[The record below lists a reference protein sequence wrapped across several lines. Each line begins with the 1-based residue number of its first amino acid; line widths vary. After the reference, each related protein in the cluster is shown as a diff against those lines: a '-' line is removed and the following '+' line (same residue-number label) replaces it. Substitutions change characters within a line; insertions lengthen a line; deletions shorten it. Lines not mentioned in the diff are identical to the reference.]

1 MHEYYFKIRKD
12 DIEFE
17 FSTTDKTAFEQ
28 QLADWINGL
37 VNGAH
42 VKEPQ
47 SSEIF
52 QSKEAEQS
60 APRSGFKEIK
70 ALASINSMTAPSFD
84 FSDTKEER
92 VAEVNFERA
101 LEESMQHPKTEVVE
115 KQDTGTDFLE
125 FYNRYNPQN
134 DIDKLVVAGL
144 YILNIEHEER
154 FTIKQINA
162 KLVPSTGSA
171 IDHSTVDE
179 AIKQNLLRI
188 VPDLTETNEY
198 TEYTLTDEGENYFI
212 V

>member
-1 MHEYYFKIRKD
+1 MD
-12 DIEFE
+12 V
-17 FSTTDKTAFEQ
+17 Q
-28 QLADWINGL
+28 QLLRPNIRRLQPYACARDEFQGEASVYLDANENPYNAPYNRYPDPL
-37 VNGAH
+37 QVR
-42 VKEPQ
+42 VK
-47 SSEIF
+47 
-52 QSKEAEQS
+52 
-60 APRSGFKEIK
+60 
-70 ALASINSMTAPSFD
+70 
-84 FSDTKEER
+84 ER

-101 LEESMQHPKTEVVE
+101 LEESMQYPKTEVVE

-144 YILNIEHEER
+144 YILNAEHEER